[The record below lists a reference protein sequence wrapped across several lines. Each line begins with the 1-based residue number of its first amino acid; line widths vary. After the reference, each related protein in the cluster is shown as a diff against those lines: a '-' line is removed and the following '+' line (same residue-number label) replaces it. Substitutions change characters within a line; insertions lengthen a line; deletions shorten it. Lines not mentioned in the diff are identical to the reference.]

1 MKVTV
6 QNKKDLEKDI
16 KVLIE
21 KKTISK
27 YLDEKYE
34 EIKKSVV
41 LKGFRPGKVPREV
54 IKKQFGKALYGEV
67 IEKILKET
75 SAQALK
81 DKNIKPAGQPK
92 IDLKSYG
99 EDKDLEYIISVTELP
114 KVKIESIEKIK
125 FDDYTIKINS
135 DEVEKRIKD
144 IAKSQKN
151 FKESKVKKISKEGDL
166 VIFDY
171 TATVNGKD
179 FKGNQGKNTQ
189 IVLGKDLFIK
199 GFDKQLINLKKGDQK
214 NVEVTLPENFPGK
227 EVANKKAVFK
237 CKIVSLKE
245 PQETI
250 VDDNFAKN
258 LGAQDL
264 NDLKNL
270 ISNQIN
276 QEYKNSLNSI
286 SNKQILKQIENFDVE
301 KIPQNLLDE
310 EIKFLSHSLKED
322 EAKEKKKD
330 FEKQAIKRIK
340 TGLILNEFGEKNN
353 IQITDQEL
361 QNEIQKQ
368 LKMMPGQEKIVK
380 EYYEKNPTALNSL
393 KGTLYEE
400 KIIKEIKS
408 KAISNKKEISKLEAD
423 KILKEE
429 NEKNLKETHKEQKSS
444 AKKKNETQIKKTKK
458 NTLKSS
464 KTQPK
469 LKKVSKK

>member
-1 MKVTV
+1 MHWR
-6 QNKKDLEKDI
+6 
-16 KVLIE
+16 
-21 KKTISK
+21 
-27 YLDEKYE
+27 YW
-34 EIKKSVV
+34 
-41 LKGFRPGKVPREV
+41 
-54 IKKQFGKALYGEV
+54 
-67 IEKILKET
+67 
-75 SAQALK
+75 
-81 DKNIKPAGQPK
+81 
-92 IDLKSYG
+92 
-99 EDKDLEYIISVTELP
+99 LP
-114 KVKIESIEKIK
+114 HRRVNYTVKI
-125 FDDYTIKINS
+125 NR
-135 DEVEKRIKD
+135 DEIEKRIKD

-151 FKESKVKKISKEGDL
+151 FKESKVEKISKEGDL

-171 TATVNGKD
+171 TATVSGKD

-214 NVEVTLPENFPGK
+214 NVEVTLPENFPEK
-227 EVANKKAVFK
+227 EVANKKAIFK
-237 CKIVSLKE
+237 CIIVSLKE

-250 VDDNFAKN
+250 ADDNFAKN
-258 LGAQDL
+258 LGAKDL

-301 KIPQNLLDE
+301 KVPQNLLDE
-310 EIKFLSHSLKED
+310 EIKFLSHGLKED

-353 IQITDQEL
+353 IQVTDQEL

-380 EYYEKNPTALNSL
+380 EYYEKNPAALNSL

-429 NEKNLKETHKEQKSS
+429 NEKNLKETHEEQKSS
-444 AKKKNETQIKKTKK
+444 AKKKNETLIKKTKK
-458 NTLKSS
+458 NTSKSS